1 MNPLTDKNIR
11 PTQAIALGFLSV
23 IILGSVLLNLPVAS
37 ADGVSVPYVDALFTA
52 SSAVAVTGLTVVDTG
67 THWSLFGQLVILLLI
82 QIGGLG
88 FMTMITMFAMII
100 GKRISLKERL
110 LIQSSLNQNDLS
122 GVVRLT
128 KYIIIGTLAIE
139 AVGALLLS
147 FVFVPE
153 LGWAQGIWFSIFHAV
168 SAFCNA
174 GFDIIGGGVSL
185 MPYVQHPLVNVTI
198 WTLIILGGL
207 GFTVIIDM
215 FFYRDNFRRW
225 SLHTKLVLIISGLL
239 LAIGFVSYLLL
250 EWTNAAT
257 LGDLSIPGKFMGAFF
272 QSVTTRTAGFNTLD
286 TASLTDASKLL
297 TMIFMFIGGS
307 PASTAGGVKTVT
319 FGIVLFTIVSQI
331 RGKEDTEVFHRRIP
345 RSNINRALTIIF
357 LGLII
362 IISITMILSII
373 ESGNTFMETLFETTS
388 AFGTV
393 GLSLGITPTLST
405 LGKILLSALMF
416 MGRVGPFTVALAL
429 AQNTHKNQG
438 KIRYPEDKVIIG

>member
-1 MNPLTDKNIR
+1 MNLLTSKNVN
-11 PTQAIALGFLSV
+11 PTQAIVLGFLSV
-23 IILGSVLLNLPVAS
+23 IIIGSILLNLPIAS
-37 ADGVSVPYVDALFTA
+37 ADGSSVPYVDALFTA
-52 SSAVAVTGLTVVDTG
+52 SSAVAVTGLVVVDTG
-67 THWSLFGQLVILLLI
+67 THWSMFGQLVILLLI

-139 AVGALLLS
+139 AVGAILLS

-185 MPYVQHPLVNVTI
+185 MPYVQNPLVNFTV

-225 SLHTKLVLIISGLL
+225 SLHTKLVLIISGSLL
-239 LAIGFVSYLLL
+239 LTGFFLYLAL
-250 EWTNAAT
+250 EWSNAAT
-257 LGDLSIPGKFMGAFF
+257 LGELSVPGKFMAAFF
-272 QSVTTRTAGFNTLD
+272 QSVTPRTAGFNTID

-307 PASTAGGVKTVT
+307 PASTAGGIKTVT
-319 FGIVLFTIVSQI
+319 FGIVLFTILSQI
-331 RGKEDTEVFHRRIP
+331 RGKQDTEVFHRRIP
-345 RSNINRALTIIF
+345 RDNINRALTIMFIS
-357 LGLII
+357 LILII
-362 IISITMILSII
+362 TITMILSII
-373 ESGNTFMETLFETTS
+373 ETGNTFLETVFETTS

-405 LGKILLSALMF
+405 VGKVLLSVLMF

-429 AQNTHKNQG
+429 AKSTHKNQG

>member
-1 MNPLTDKNIR
+1 MNLLRNKDIN
-11 PTQAIALGFLSV
+11 PTRTIVLGFMSV
-23 IILGSVLLNLPVAS
+23 IVLGSLLLKLPVAS
-37 ADGVSVPYVDALFTA
+37 ADGISVPYVDAFFTA

-67 THWSLFGQLVILLLI
+67 THWSLFGQLTILLLI

-88 FMTMITMFAMII
+88 FMTMITMFAMLI

-153 LGWAQGIWFSIFHAV
+153 LGWAQGLWYSIFHAV

-174 GFDIIGGGVSL
+174 GFDIIGGGRSL
-185 MPYVQHPLVNVTI
+185 MPYVQNPLVNFTV
-198 WTLIILGGL
+198 WTLVILGGL
-207 GFTVIIDM
+207 GFTVIIDI

-225 SLHTKLVLIISGLL
+225 SLHTKLVLIISALL
-239 LAIGFVSYLLL
+239 LLTGFVFYLIL
-250 EWTNAAT
+250 EWRNAAT
-257 LGDLSIPGKFMGAFF
+257 LGDLSLPGKFMAAFF
-272 QSVTTRTAGFNTLD
+272 QSVTPRTAGFNTLD
-286 TASLTDASKLL
+286 TAALTDASKLF

-307 PASTAGGVKTVT
+307 PASTAGGIKTVT
-319 FGIVLFTIVSQI
+319 IGVVLFTILSQI
-331 RGKEDTEVFHRRIP
+331 QGKEDTEVFRRRIP
-345 RSNINRALTIIF
+345 KGNINRAITIIF
-357 LGLII
+357 LALILV
-362 IISITMILSII
+362 ISITMILSIA
-373 ESGNTFMETLFETTS
+373 ETDFTFLEIIFETTS

-393 GLSLGITPTLST
+393 GLSLGITPALST
-405 LGKILLSALMF
+405 VGKILLSLLMF

-429 AQNTHKNQG
+429 AKSTHKNQG